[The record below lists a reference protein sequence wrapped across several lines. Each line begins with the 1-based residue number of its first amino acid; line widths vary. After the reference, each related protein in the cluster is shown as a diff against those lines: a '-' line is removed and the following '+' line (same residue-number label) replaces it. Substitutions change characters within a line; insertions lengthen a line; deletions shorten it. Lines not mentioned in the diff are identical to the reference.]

1 MSNFKKLT
9 STVVAWL
16 LVSVSSIAYT
26 QSAQADTVSLGDYTG
41 TLTNTV
47 TSGFSV
53 RVTDPNC
60 KYLFGRVM
68 AASPFDATGTDQA
81 LGNGGC
87 SQQYTDSYGNL
98 STPNSLPGVNADDGN
113 ANWKGGDLIDA
124 TQSISTSLDVSNSNG
139 VGINISGIMTYNP
152 LLDFNT
158 PQLTSFTSDQEDEL
172 NNDFVLGNAYLTAG
186 SQQGDTYVDFT
197 LGKYVESLGTTA
209 FLPIGV
215 NVVNPIDLS
224 LLRAPGVSIKDAL
237 IPQEMIGAAISG
249 PSGPTLN
256 VYYQL
261 KQREIELDTSGT
273 FWGSDVLGTGNQGIL
288 RTPRYRQRTGDFYG
302 DAYYDFSSTDCDL
315 VDGNGAAP
323 SADLLGAHVL
333 GGGNSYTY
341 LLNFSCTRTAGG
353 DARTALVMG
362 STDAETT
369 INTWASGVAAQ
380 LPSALAPI
388 ASTLSATASSL
399 EDGTYTQAWGSAVS
413 GADIM
418 DGNSGAAM
426 GLTDADIINGLTMFG
441 SDGRAV
447 DSRRATI
454 HLVQAPDKLAKDSGQ
469 FGFNLT
475 GYADVGAGIDWGV
488 YFSNYHSK
496 APYVQMLPI
505 RGFNAVDL
513 HTLMSDTLASGGL
526 TTVGIMTSALT
537 NTSDQI
543 NANFKYGAEAVAYQ
557 AANGVAGASTR
568 AEKDAIIGLMDT
580 NGVQDQGKAYAIY
593 AIAGMDAAMG
603 SAAKNAMT
611 ALQPLDRTLY
621 QTYYPEDIQ
630 VFGISGSTVLP
641 NGTAVA
647 AEVAYRPDFPLQ
659 ISLGDQIPNI
669 LDSTGGT
676 AVQSFTVLATVAA
689 SSTVQG
695 LFSNSGAAFASAY
708 SDAKNVKW
716 SGMADC
722 DISSSGV
729 ASTVVGYNEC
739 VGHKEDDV
747 WTFDFNATKTF
758 TASHPYTLGAG
769 ADSAYVFFEL
779 GGVSVPDIDNT
790 SGGVVSSGRW
800 SIGNGYCDGVP
811 GNRATYE
818 AFALFKNGLL
828 GDNYCSTEPGAD
840 DLAMSY
846 RLRTGFTYNNV
857 RNSPYT
863 MNLNLGLNHDFSG
876 NAPSSIGGFIEDR
889 MRATLGLAFSRGD
902 YNIKLDYIEELGNEK
917 SNMRMDRDYL
927 SYSMSY
933 AF

>member
-1 MSNFKKLT
+1 LT
-9 STVVAWL
+9 T
-16 LVSVSSIAYT
+16 
-26 QSAQADTVSLGDYTG
+26 
-41 TLTNTV
+41 
-47 TSGFSV
+47 
-53 RVTDPNC
+53 
-60 KYLFGRVM
+60 
-68 AASPFDATGTDQA
+68 
-81 LGNGGC
+81 
-87 SQQYTDSYGNL
+87 
-98 STPNSLPGVNADDGN
+98 
-113 ANWKGGDLIDA
+113 
-124 TQSISTSLDVSNSNG
+124 
-139 VGINISGIMTYNP
+139 
-152 LLDFNT
+152 
-158 PQLTSFTSDQEDEL
+158 
-172 NNDFVLGNAYLTAG
+172 G

-215 NVVNPIDLS
+215 NVVNPIDLA

-249 PSGPTLN
+249 SSGPTLN

-302 DAYYDFSSTDCDL
+302 DAYYDFDASDCDL

-323 SADLLGAHVL
+323 SAALFGTHVQ
-333 GGGNSYTY
+333 GGGNTYTY

-362 STDAETT
+362 STDAETA
-369 INTWASGVAAQ
+369 INGWAANIATQ
-380 LPSALAPI
+380 LG
-388 ASTLSATASSL
+388 TASNVAVTLDGAAAGL
-399 EDGTYTQAWGSAVS
+399 EDAVIGAAYT
-413 GADIM
+413 GATGANILG
-418 DGNSGAAM
+418 GNSGSEM
-426 GLTDADIINGLTMFG
+426 GLSDADIVNGFTLFG
-441 SDGRAV
+441 ANGRAV

-454 HLVQAPDKLAKDSGQ
+454 HLVQAPDKLAKDGGQ

-513 HTLMSDTLASGGL
+513 LSLMSDLTGGLATAGL
-526 TTVGIMTSALT
+526 TTAGLNATSA
-537 NTSDQI
+537 QI
-543 NANFKYGAEAVAYQ
+543 NNNFKYGAEAVAYQ
-557 AANGVAGASTR
+557 ALNGVAAAETR

-593 AIAGMDAAMG
+593 AIADQDSAMG

-630 VFGISGSTVLP
+630 VFGISGSTVLA

-676 AVQSFTVLATVAA
+676 AVQSFTVMSGVAA
-689 SSTVQG
+689 NTDLQ
-695 LFSNSGAAFASAY
+695 AAFTASELIAAY
-708 SDAKNVKW
+708 SQATNVKW

-722 DISSSGV
+722 DISSNGV

-739 VGHKEDDV
+739 VGHKKDDV
-747 WTFDFNATKTF
+747 WTFDINATKTF

-790 SGGVVSSGRW
+790 TGGVVSSGRW

-811 GNRATYE
+811 GSRTRYE
-818 AFALFKNGLL
+818 SFALFKNGLL

-863 MNLNLGLNHDFSG
+863 MNLNFGLNHDFSG

-902 YNIKLDYIEELGNEK
+902 YNIKLDYIEELGDEK